1 MIIPVRC
8 FTCGKVIG
16 DKYDFYLREVRKI
29 KLGLGH
35 QTTKVVYLTKDFMD
49 KTPEGTVMDQL
60 GLNKQCCRKHMLTHV
75 DIE

>member
-16 DKYDFYLREVRKI
+16 NKYEFYQREVRKI
-29 KLGLGH
+29 KLAQGM
-35 QTTKVVYLTKDFMD
+35 QTTKVVYLTQDYMD
-49 KTPEGTVMDQL
+49 KTPEGQVMDSL
-60 GLNKQCCRKHMLTHV
+60 GLNKACCRRHMLTHV